1 MPTEAVPP
9 GYRWRGRCSGERA
22 ARELG
27 YIPRVTYEEAMA
39 EAERYLR
46 ESGLVKG

>member
-1 MPTEAVPP
+1 MPLDAFPP
-9 GYRWRGRCSGERA
+9 GYCWRGRCSGEKA
-22 ARELG
+22 TRELG
-27 YIPRVTYEEAMA
+27 YLPRVTYEEAMA